1 MLKRMN
7 LKKAVK
13 QTGKSGQA
21 KIIIIVNINK
31 KLNGEEY

>member
-7 LKKAVK
+7 FKKAVK

-21 KIIIIVNINK
+21 KIIIVNINK
-31 KLNGEEY
+31 KLNWEEY